1 MKRLLQIEF
10 QKLWLNKLS
19 RFLILAYFFLL
30 TTIALVAAIK
40 FDIGPIKFH
49 LAEQGIFN
57 FPYIW
62 HFNAFIASFFKLFL
76 AIIIISMVANEFSNR
91 TLKQNLIDGLSKK
104 EFVYS
109 KFLMVIVFSV
119 ISTIFVFIIS
129 LILGLVYS
137 NYTEFGIIF
146 TDLEFIF
153 AYFIKH
159 IGFFSLCLFIGML
172 IKRSAFAL
180 GFLVIWN
187 FIEWIIYGLLFW
199 NTGKESTVPDTI
211 LSFFPF
217 RSMSNLINEPFSR
230 LSAVK
235 AVASQVGEN
244 LSYDYAVHWYEI
256 VIVLAWTFLFIYG
269 SYKLLLKRDL

>member
-1 MKRLLQIEF
+1 
-10 QKLWLNKLS
+10 
-19 RFLILAYFFLL
+19 
-30 TTIALVAAIK
+30 IK

-76 AIIIISMVANEFSNR
+76 AIIIISMVANEYSNR

-104 EFVYS
+104 EFIYS
-109 KFLMVIVFSV
+109 KFLMVVVFS
-119 ISTIFVFIIS
+119 ILSTVFVFLIS

-146 TDLEFIF
+146 SDLEFIL

-159 IGFFSLCLFIGML
+159 IGFFSFCLFIGML

-187 FIEWIIYGLLFW
+187 FIEWIIYGLIFW

-217 RSMSNLINEPFSR
+217 RAMSNLINEPISR

-235 AVASQVGEN
+235 AVANQVGES

-256 VIVLAWTFLFIYG
+256 VIVIVWTFLFIYG